1 MNDLKIFTYNDVQFR
16 TITKSDGEKWFVLK
30 DVCDILGLTN
40 SRMIA
45 ERLDDD
51 EKGVS
56 QIYTP
61 GGKQEMTVISESG
74 LYNVILRSD
83 KPEAK
88 PFRKWVTAEVLPS
101 IRRHGIYAVDELLN
115 DPDTM
120 IKALTALKE
129 EREKRATLEAKIEQD
144 KPKVLFASAV
154 ECSKNSILIGDMAKL
169 LRQNGYEIG
178 QQRLFEKLR
187 NEGYLMKTGSSRN
200 MPTQRYMEMGLFEIK
215 ESTVNNPDG
224 TIRTTKTT
232 KVTGKGQ
239 TYFVNKFLNSENM

>member
-1 MNDLKIFTYNDVQFR
+1 MNDLKIFTYNDVQVR
-16 TITKSDGEKWFVLK
+16 AVDMNGEPWFVLK
-30 DVCDILGLTN
+30 NVCNILGMTN

-61 GGKQEMTVISESG
+61 GGTQEMTVISESG

-101 IRRHGIYAVDELLN
+101 IRKHGMYAVDDLIDN
-115 DPDTM
+115 PDLA

-129 EREKRATLEAKIEQD
+129 EREKRAVLEAKIEQD

-154 ECSKNSILIGDMAKL
+154 ECSKTSILIGDMAKL

-178 QQRLFEKLR
+178 QQQLFEKLR

-239 TYFVNKFLNSENM
+239 TYFVNKFLNPENN